1 MRTKPREREREKGAS
16 SHYLRRTM
24 MEGEEGKKGEGRAYG
39 KRKERGRSEE
49 WREEGG
55 KEEKE
60 REQREGERKKR
71 PRSGNRFMH

>member
-24 MEGEEGKKGEGRAYG
+24 MGGGEGKKEGRAYG